1 MGPNGFTASTHI
13 APPYE
18 GSGVFKAGCLSFPA
32 PSQSKLPLSIIKPP
46 IEFP

>member
-1 MGPNGFTASTHI
+1 MGPNGFTASTHT

-18 GSGVFKAGCLSFPA
+18 GSAVFKAGYLSFPA